1 MAFFHC
7 VGSHILLLSCF
18 AYFLHSSL
26 RGRFLHFWDCSF
38 DIMCFCGM
46 LERTKSKWCFFII
59 IIMSRRSRQ
68 IGIGPFF
75 ITFLYVCTAIYF
87 SCASFALLLL
97 FSFVFV
103 RFLFFL
109 FVRFSLSFCFQLV
122 FGLAQLHF
130 LFCFSLFFF
139 TLFIIFT
146 FHRLLLIFFLFIIC
160 SLFVVCRYC
169 FSFNTFVRICV
180 SDSCVAF
187 SFIYCYIFCVFSTHF
202 YFFLS
207 HTHSFRPHRYVSL
220 FFYFWYITFI
230 HRMYVWLFR
239 YQRRRIT
246 FFFLLLQ
253 TNSTFVCSWEK
264 CFVKRNFRF
273 LDFQSLSR
281 TFGIDLK
288 FKFYI
293 RQLSWHILK

>member
-46 LERTKSKWCFFII
+46 LERTRSKWCFFII

-139 TLFIIFT
+139 
-146 FHRLLLIFFLFIIC
+146 H
-160 SLFVVCRYC
+160 
-169 FSFNTFVRICV
+169 
-180 SDSCVAF
+180 
-187 SFIYCYIFCVFSTHF
+187 FIYYIHISQAFVDIFSL
-202 YFFLS
+202 YYLLAICCLS
-207 HTHSFRPHRYVSL
+207 VL
-220 FFYFWYITFI
+220 FFI
-230 HRMYVWLFR
+230 
-239 YQRRRIT
+239 Q
-246 FFFLLLQ
+246 
-253 TNSTFVCSWEK
+253 
-264 CFVKRNFRF
+264 
-273 LDFQSLSR
+273 
-281 TFGIDLK
+281 
-288 FKFYI
+288 
-293 RQLSWHILK
+293 HICAYLCER